1 MEVTSVSSA
10 NQVRAPP
17 PMECRPGSGT
27 NFYAGYWDTSTGTE
41 IKNTPY
47 SNTAG
52 RIDIEGVAYLTVTF
66 WNKFK
71 THFLFYRYWLVIY
84 CRVLLLGSWRF
95 ANSWKL

>member
-1 MEVTSVSSA
+1 MEVTAISSA
-10 NQVRAPP
+10 NQMRAPP

-52 RIDIEGVAYLTVTF
+52 RIDIEGAASDCDFFQTNSITHISYLP
-66 WNKFK
+66 
-71 THFLFYRYWLVIY
+71 
-84 CRVLLLGSWRF
+84 LL
-95 ANSWKL
+95 

>member
-1 MEVTSVSSA
+1 MEVTAISSA

-17 PMECRPGSGT
+17 PMECRPGSGY
-27 NFYAGYWDTSTGTE
+27 NFYAGYWDTFTGTE
-41 IKNTPY
+41 MKNTPY

-52 RIDIEGVAYLTVTF
+52 RIDIEGAAYLIVTF
-66 WNKFK
+66 SNKFN
-71 THFLFYRYWLVIY
+71 THISYLPLLWIY